1 MAGSSS
7 HVIQSLAVNS
17 AIAVAKG
24 IAAFFTGSGAMLAE
38 AIHSASDCINQI
50 LLLVGIKQIQKPADE
65 KHPLGYGRSMYFW
78 SFIVSLML
86 FTGGGIF
93 SMYEGLHKISEPEAV
108 ENVMLGIG
116 ILAFAIILEGSATF
130 SNIKELNI
138 RKKQKGF
145 FQYLKDTKDSDLV
158 VVFGENSAAVVGL
171 VLAIISLI
179 LSYVTGDSR
188 WDGIGSLLV
197 GIILVLVAIFLGFEI
212 KSLLLGESGDPEIT
226 DSAKKLVSKY
236 ENIQDVINIITVQ
249 QGPGEVMLAMK
260 IKFKNISSDLLVK
273 DINDFEK
280 ELKILHPEIKWSF
293 IEPDLYS

>member
-1 MAGSSS
+1 MSGSAS
-7 HVIQSLAVNS
+7 HVIQSLVVNT
-17 AIAVAKG
+17 AIAGAKG

-50 LLLVGIKQIQKPADE
+50 LLLVGIKQIAKPADE

-93 SMYEGLHKISEPEAV
+93 SIYEGLHKIGTPEAV
-108 ENVMLGIG
+108 ENVFIGIG
-116 ILAFAIILEGSATF
+116 ILVFSLILEGSATY

-138 RKKQKGF
+138 RKKDKGF
-145 FQYLKDTKDSDLV
+145 IQYLKDTKDSDLV

-171 VLAIISLI
+171 FLASIALI
-179 LSYVTGDSR
+179 LSHITADSR
-188 WDGIGSLLV
+188 WDGVGSLLV
-197 GIILVLVAIFLGFEI
+197 GIVLVLVAIFLGFEI
-212 KSLLLGESGDPEIT
+212 KSLLLGESADPEINNST
-226 DSAKKLVSKY
+226 KKLISKY

-260 IKFKNISSDLLVK
+260 LKFKNVPSDLLVK
-273 DINDFEK
+273 DINSFEQD
-280 ELKILHPEIKWSF
+280 LKKLHPEIKWSF
-293 IEPDLYS
+293 IEPDFY